1 VVFLIAIAA
10 VWPIALNT
18 SAGIK
23 ALNPEWMLLAR
34 SLGATRGETLRAI
47 VLPGI
52 RGNVLTGLRLALGV
66 AWIVLVPA
74 EMLGVDSGLG
84 FEVLSARDNMDY
96 AGLAAVMLLIGLLG
110 FAMDALMQLAFKRWA
125 AATA

>member
-1 VVFLIAIAA
+1 
-10 VWPIALNT
+10 
-18 SAGIK
+18 
-23 ALNPEWMLLAR
+23 
-34 SLGATRGETLRAI
+34 